1 MASLPS
7 KDSTASFW
15 HSEPSKFLL
24 GHRTTPKLP
33 ANADVVIVGSGIT
46 GASAAR
52 FLAED
57 ERARHLKVVVLEA
70 REVCWGATGRNGG
83 HCQPLLFDSTPD
95 VAAFEVQNCNH
106 VRSFVEEN
114 KVQCEWRSLPG
125 CRSFWTNSLAAAATK
140 EVEHLKRA
148 APDLGKQVTLIDKEE
163 EIRRY
168 RVNGA
173 PAATITVSAGSLW
186 PYKLITFILEKL
198 VREGKLNVQT
208 NTPVTRIET
217 CEEKDAGHILHTP
230 HGKIRAQHVILAT
243 NAYTSHL
250 LPEFADLIVPERGTM
265 TALIPPQNMQQF
277 ETSYG
282 FVGANGASPTHDD
295 YLNQRP
301 SSGVPNPAGH
311 LMFGGGRVAATLPA
325 MGETDD
331 SVLDED
337 SVAYLRKA
345 LLSLLNLGGDVQDLE
360 ELQATHTWSGI
371 WGTSKD
377 RHPWVGAVPKRPR
390 IWLAGGYSGHG
401 MPNATLCGK
410 AVVEMLLADES
421 GAPADYVVERLVRT
435 GNLPQAYV
443 ITEERMERAS
453 QLASVQ
459 EQDEKMWASS
469 RDLKKS
475 EALRLV

>member
-7 KDSTASFW
+7 KSSTASFW

-24 GHRTTPKLP
+24 GHRTTFELP
-33 ANADVVIVGSGIT
+33 DYADIVIVGSGIT
-46 GASAAR
+46 GTSAAR

-57 ERARHLKVVVLEA
+57 ERAKNLTVVILEA
-70 REVCWGATGRNGG
+70 REACWGATGRNGG

-106 VRSFVEEN
+106 VRTFVEEN
-114 KVQCEWRSLPG
+114 HVQCEWRSLSG
-125 CRSFWTNSLAAAATK
+125 CRSFWTKPLAAAATH
-140 EVEHLKRA
+140 EVEHLKRT
-148 APDLGKQVTLIDKEE
+148 APHLGKQVTLIDNEE
-163 EIRRY
+163 DLRRY

-173 PAATITVSAGSLW
+173 PAATITASAGSLW

-198 VREGKLNVQT
+198 IREGKLNLQT
-208 NTPVTRIET
+208 NTPVTAIEE
-217 CEEKDAGHILHTP
+217 CAERGYILHTP
-230 HGKIRAQHVILAT
+230 RGDIRAQHIVLAT

-250 LPEFADLIVPERGTM
+250 LPEFADLIVPERSVM
-265 TALIPPQNMQQF
+265 TALIPPKNMKPF

-301 SSGVPNPAGH
+301 SSGVPNPTGH
-311 LMFGGGRVAATLPA
+311 LMFGGGKVAATMPS

-331 SVLDED
+331 SIVDEG
-337 SVAYLRKA
+337 SAAYLRKA
-345 LLSLLNLGGDVQDLE
+345 LLTLLDLGGEVQSLE
-360 ELQATHTWSGI
+360 ELKATHQWSGI
-371 WGTSKD
+371 WGVSKD
-377 RHPWVGAVPKRPR
+377 RHPWVGAVPERPG

-410 AVVEMLLADES
+410 AVVEMVLGDES
-421 GAPADYVVERLVRT
+421 GAPADYVAERLVRT
-435 GNLPQAYV
+435 DMLPQAYV
-443 ITEERMERAS
+443 ITKERMERAS
-453 QLASVQ
+453 RLGSVY
-459 EQDEKMWASS
+459 EQDKKMWASS
-469 RDLKKS
+469 RDRTES

>member
-7 KDSTASFW
+7 KESTASFW
-15 HSEPSKFLL
+15 HSEPSQFLL
-24 GHRTTPKLP
+24 GHHTTPKLP
-33 ANADVVIVGSGIT
+33 EHADIIIVGSGIT

-57 ERARHLKVVVLEA
+57 ERARNLTVVMLEA
-70 REVCWGATGRNGG
+70 REACWGATGRNGG

-95 VAAFEVQNCNH
+95 VAAFEVQNCNN

-114 KVQCEWRSLPG
+114 KIPCEWRSLSG
-125 CRSFWTNSLAAAATK
+125 CRSFWTKALAAAATQ

-148 APDLGKQVTLIDKEE
+148 APDLGEQVTLIDKEE

-173 PAATITVSAGSLW
+173 PAATITASAGSLW

-198 VREGKLNVQT
+198 VREGKLNLQT
-208 NTPVTRIET
+208 KTPVTAIEA
-217 CEEKDAGHILHTP
+217 CAEEDAGHILHTSR
-230 HGKIRAQHVILAT
+230 GKIRALHVILAT

-265 TALIPPQNMQQF
+265 TALIPPKNMKPF

-282 FVGANGASPTHDD
+282 FVGANGAKPTHDD

-311 LMFGGGRVAATLPA
+311 LMFGGGGVAATLPTI
-325 MGETDD
+325 GETDD

-345 LLSLLNLGGDVQDLE
+345 LLGLLNLGGEVQGLE
-360 ELQATHTWSGI
+360 ELEATHKWSGI

-377 RHPWVGAVPKRPR
+377 RHPWVGAVPERSR

-410 AVVEMLLADES
+410 AVVEMLLGDES
-421 GAPADYVVERLVRT
+421 GAPADYVAERLVRT
-435 GNLPQAYV
+435 GNLPQNYV
-443 ITEERMERAS
+443 ITKERMERAS
-453 QLASVQ
+453 RLASVQ

-469 RDLKKS
+469 RDQTRS
-475 EALRLV
+475 EALRLL